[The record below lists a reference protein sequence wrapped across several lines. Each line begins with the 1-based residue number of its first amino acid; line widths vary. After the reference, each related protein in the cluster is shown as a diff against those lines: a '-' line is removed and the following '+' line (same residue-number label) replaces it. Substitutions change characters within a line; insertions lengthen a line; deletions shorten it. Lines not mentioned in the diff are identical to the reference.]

1 MSQDMLSQMSQDI
14 PQQGMMGMDLGIR
27 SQLRQ
32 VMLRLLMQRRM
43 QDRQNPMGMQM
54 PTSNDVMM
62 ERSVGNIGNGY

>member
-1 MSQDMLSQMSQDI
+1 MSQDMLSQMPQDV

>member
-1 MSQDMLSQMSQDI
+1 MPQDMLSQMPQDM

-62 ERSVGNIGNGY
+62 ERRVGNMGNGY